1 MRPLRRPLFRWLLA
15 SCALLLAQFAA
26 AGDAPALRAPL
37 KPVQVGPH
45 SWFVQGES
53 GPASLANEA
62 FNSNAG
68 FVVTGDGVVVID
80 ALGTPALGQA
90 LIAAIRTVTDQP
102 IRRVLVTH
110 YHADHFYGLQAFK
123 AVGADVWA
131 HRAGRE
137 YIEGEE
143 GRARLEQRRRDLD
156 PWVDATTRLVG
167 ADVWLEGDTS
177 FRMGDITFELV
188 YLGPAHAP
196 DDMVIVVREDR
207 VIYSGDILFIGR
219 IPFVGDADSK
229 RWLSTME
236 QLLAMKPGTLVTGHG
251 PASTD
256 PARDLGMTRDYIG
269 YLREQMGRAVAEF
282 MPFDEAYARTDWSRW
297 EKMPAFDAANRINA
311 YGTFLRME
319 QEALGK

>member
-1 MRPLRRPLFRWLLA
+1 MRPLRRPPLRQLLA
-15 SCALLLAQFAA
+15 ACALLLAQFAA
-26 AGDAPALRAPL
+26 AGDAPALRAAL

-45 SWFVQGES
+45 SWYVQGES

-90 LIAAIRTVTDQP
+90 LIAAIRSVTDQP
-102 IRRVLVTH
+102 IKRVLVTH

-123 AVGADVWA
+123 AIGADVWA
-131 HRAGRE
+131 HRLGRE

-156 PWVDATTRLVG
+156 PWVDANTRLVA

-269 YLREQMGRAVAEF
+269 YLREQMGRAVADF

>member
-1 MRPLRRPLFRWLLA
+1 MRPLLRRLLLA
-15 SCALLLAQFAA
+15 ACALLLAQFAA
-26 AGDAPALRAPL
+26 AGDAPALRAAL

-45 SWFVQGES
+45 SWYVQGES

-102 IRRVLVTH
+102 IKRVLVTH

-123 AVGADVWA
+123 AIGADVWA

-156 PWVDATTRLVG
+156 PWVDANTRLVG

-229 RWLSTME
+229 RWLITME

-256 PARDLGMTRDYIG
+256 PARDLGMTRDYIA
-269 YLREQMGRAVAEF
+269 YLREQMGRAVADF

>member
-1 MRPLRRPLFRWLLA
+1 MRPLRRPPLRQWLA
-15 SCALLLAQFAA
+15 VCALLLAQFAA
-26 AGDAPALRAPL
+26 ASDAPALRAPL
-37 KPVQVGPH
+37 KPVKVGAH

-156 PWVDATTRLVG
+156 PWVDANTRLVG

-229 RWLSTME
+229 RWLVTME

-269 YLREQMGRAVAEF
+269 YLREHMGRAVAEF

>member
-1 MRPLRRPLFRWLLA
+1 MRPLLRRLLLA
-15 SCALLLAQFAA
+15 ACALLLAQFAA
-26 AGDAPALRAPL
+26 AGDAPALRAAL

-45 SWFVQGES
+45 SWYVQGES

-102 IRRVLVTH
+102 IKRVLVTH

-123 AVGADVWA
+123 AIGADVWA

-156 PWVDATTRLVG
+156 PWVDANTRLVA

-256 PARDLGMTRDYIG
+256 PARDLGMTRDYIA
-269 YLREQMGRAVAEF
+269 YLREQMGRAVADF

>member
-1 MRPLRRPLFRWLLA
+1 MRPLLRRLLLA
-15 SCALLLAQFAA
+15 ACALLLAQFAA

-37 KPVQVGPH
+37 NPVKVGAH

-90 LIAAIRTVTDQP
+90 LIAAIRMVTDQP

-156 PWVDATTRLVG
+156 PWVDANTRLVG

-229 RWLSTME
+229 RWLVTME

-256 PARDLGMTRDYIG
+256 PSRDLGMTRDYIG

>member
-1 MRPLRRPLFRWLLA
+1 
-15 SCALLLAQFAA
+15 
-26 AGDAPALRAPL
+26 
-37 KPVQVGPH
+37 
-45 SWFVQGES
+45 
-53 GPASLANEA
+53 
-62 FNSNAG
+62 
-68 FVVTGDGVVVID
+68 
-80 ALGTPALGQA
+80 
-90 LIAAIRTVTDQP
+90 
-102 IRRVLVTH
+102 
-110 YHADHFYGLQAFK
+110 
-123 AVGADVWA
+123 
-131 HRAGRE
+131 
-137 YIEGEE
+137 
-143 GRARLEQRRRDLD
+143 
-156 PWVDATTRLVG
+156 
-167 ADVWLEGDTS
+167 
-177 FRMGDITFELV
+177 MGDITFELV
-188 YLGPAHAP
+188 YLGPAHAQ

>member
-1 MRPLRRPLFRWLLA
+1 MRPLLRRLLLA
-15 SCALLLAQFAA
+15 ACALLLAQFAA
-26 AGDAPALRAPL
+26 AGDAPALRAAL

-45 SWFVQGES
+45 SWYVQGES

-102 IRRVLVTH
+102 IKRVLVTH

-123 AVGADVWA
+123 AIGADVWA

-156 PWVDATTRLVG
+156 PWVDANTRLVG

>member
-1 MRPLRRPLFRWLLA
+1 MCPLLRRLLLA
-15 SCALLLAQFAA
+15 ACALLLAQFAA
-26 AGDAPALRAPL
+26 AGDAPALRAAL
-37 KPVQVGPH
+37 KPVQVGTH
-45 SWFVQGES
+45 SWYVQGES

-90 LIAAIRTVTDQP
+90 LIAVIRTVTDQP

-156 PWVDATTRLVG
+156 PWVDANTRLVG

-229 RWLSTME
+229 RWLVTME

>member
-1 MRPLRRPLFRWLLA
+1 MRPLRRLLLA
-15 SCALLLAQFAA
+15 ASALLLAQFAA
-26 AGDAPALRAPL
+26 AADVPALRAPL

-45 SWFVQGES
+45 SWYVQGES

-110 YHADHFYGLQAFK
+110 YHADHFYGLQTFK
-123 AVGADVWA
+123 ASGAEVWA

-156 PWVDATTRLVG
+156 PWVDANTRLVG
-167 ADVWLEGDTS
+167 ADLWLEGDTT

-188 YLGPAHAP
+188 YMGPAHAP
-196 DDMVIVVREDR
+196 DDMVVVVREDR

-229 RWLSTME
+229 RWLTTME

-256 PARDLGMTRDYIG
+256 PARDLGMTRDYIS
-269 YLREQMGRAVAEF
+269 YLREQMGNAVAEF
-282 MPFDEAYARTDWSRW
+282 LPFDEAYARTDWSRW

-319 QEALGK
+319 QETLGK

>member
-1 MRPLRRPLFRWLLA
+1 
-15 SCALLLAQFAA
+15 
-26 AGDAPALRAPL
+26 
-37 KPVQVGPH
+37 
-45 SWFVQGES
+45 
-53 GPASLANEA
+53 
-62 FNSNAG
+62 
-68 FVVTGDGVVVID
+68 
-80 ALGTPALGQA
+80 
-90 LIAAIRTVTDQP
+90 
-102 IRRVLVTH
+102 
-110 YHADHFYGLQAFK
+110 
-123 AVGADVWA
+123 
-131 HRAGRE
+131 
-137 YIEGEE
+137 
-143 GRARLEQRRRDLD
+143 
-156 PWVDATTRLVG
+156 
-167 ADVWLEGDTS
+167 
-177 FRMGDITFELV
+177 MGDITFELV

>member
-1 MRPLRRPLFRWLLA
+1 MFPLRRPPLRQWLA
-15 SCALLLAQFAA
+15 ACALLLAQCAA

-156 PWVDATTRLVG
+156 PWVDANTRLVG

>member
-1 MRPLRRPLFRWLLA
+1 MRPLLRRLLLA
-15 SCALLLAQFAA
+15 ACALLLAQFAA
-26 AGDAPALRAPL
+26 AGDAPALRAAL

-45 SWFVQGES
+45 SWYVQGES

-102 IRRVLVTH
+102 IKRVLVTH

-123 AVGADVWA
+123 AIGADVWA

-156 PWVDATTRLVG
+156 PWVDANTRLVG

-256 PARDLGMTRDYIG
+256 PARDLGMTRDYIA
-269 YLREQMGRAVAEF
+269 YLREQMGRAVADF

>member
-1 MRPLRRPLFRWLLA
+1 MHLLRRLPFA
-15 SCALLLAQFAA
+15 FCALLLAQFAA
-26 AGDAPALRAPL
+26 AGDAPALRASL

-45 SWFVQGES
+45 SWYVQGES

-80 ALGTPALGQA
+80 SLGTPALGQA
-90 LIAAIRTVTDQP
+90 LIASIRTVTDQP
-102 IRRVLVTH
+102 IKRVLITH

-156 PWVDATTRLVG
+156 PWVDATTRLVA
-167 ADVWLEGDTS
+167 ADTWLEGDSS

-188 YLGPAHAP
+188 YMGPAHAP
-196 DDMVIVVREDR
+196 DDMVVVVREDR

-229 RWLSTME
+229 RWLGTME

-256 PARDLGMTRDYIG
+256 AARDLGMTRDYIG